1 MFRRF
6 SYLMFRHPTV
16 EQLQQGDFEQRAEPS
31 PPLLQAQPGRGAL
44 LLHQHHHHRRK
55 WQWLRLHAQPAGGTL
70 AMKNLPHYPDWLV
83 QVWWLAGLRLWR
95 VARSRHSSRLWG
107 TEHWNG
113 RQVWF
118 FTRVQLCDNENNPIR
133 LHSYQSSTMCI
144 CAEYVLLLELPQ
156 SNRYYWMRWPP
167 KKWQS
172 SQIWGRVDC
181 GNIIHAFPSF
191 CWSSASRALPKS
203 AMNLLKHEN

>member
-1 MFRRF
+1 MC
-6 SYLMFRHPTV
+6 LII
-16 EQLQQGDFEQRAEPS
+16 LI
-31 PPLLQAQPGRGAL
+31 
-44 LLHQHHHHRRK
+44 
-55 WQWLRLHAQPAGGTL
+55 
-70 AMKNLPHYPDWLV
+70 DWLV

-133 LHSYQSSTMCI
+133 LHSYQSYTMCT

-203 AMNLLKHEN
+203 AMNLLKHDGLQLQPVLETGNEQKNHSVGSIMKNQKSVMDIWDTLQKEILLFEHWKLRWEGLKTASIG

>member
-1 MFRRF
+1 M
-6 SYLMFRHPTV
+6 
-16 EQLQQGDFEQRAEPS
+16 
-31 PPLLQAQPGRGAL
+31 AL
-44 LLHQHHHHRRK
+44 LLWK
-55 WQWLRLHAQPAGGTL
+55 ICLIILIAWLL
-70 AMKNLPHYPDWLV
+70 

-95 VARSRHSSRLWG
+95 VAGSRHSSRLWR

-118 FTRVQLCDNENNPIR
+118 FTRVQLCDNENNPIG
-133 LHSYQSSTMCI
+133 LHSYQSYTMCI

-203 AMNLLKHEN
+203 AMNLLKHDGLQLQPVLETGNEQKNHSVGSIMKNQKSVMDIWDTLQIEILLVDHRKLRWEGLKTSSIG

>member
-1 MFRRF
+1 MC
-6 SYLMFRHPTV
+6 LII
-16 EQLQQGDFEQRAEPS
+16 LI
-31 PPLLQAQPGRGAL
+31 
-44 LLHQHHHHRRK
+44 
-55 WQWLRLHAQPAGGTL
+55 
-70 AMKNLPHYPDWLV
+70 DWLV

-133 LHSYQSSTMCI
+133 LHSYQSYTMCT

-203 AMNLLKHEN
+203 AMNLLKHDGLQLQPVLETGNEQKNHFCWFNNEKPKECYGHMRYSANRNITGWSSKVEVRGAQNFKHWIMALSSAVFRSC